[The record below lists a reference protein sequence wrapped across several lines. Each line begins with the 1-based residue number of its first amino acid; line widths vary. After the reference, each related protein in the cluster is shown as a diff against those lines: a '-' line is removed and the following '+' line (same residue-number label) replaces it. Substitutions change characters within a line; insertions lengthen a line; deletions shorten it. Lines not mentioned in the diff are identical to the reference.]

1 MELGEIFEGRVRGV
15 SSDGLGV
22 VEAPDKRVFFAPATW
37 TGDIGRFQVV
47 ELKRRHGIAKLVE
60 MIEASPSRVVP
71 PCPHHGW
78 GEKSCG
84 GCVWQFASYEA
95 QLVAKQDRVEQAL
108 RRARLDVSVKPI
120 LPSPQVFGYRNRAQL
135 KTDGERMGFVELG
148 ARRIAE
154 VEDCL
159 VLSEPNRKHLRSLRS
174 QLPREDWKPRP
185 PHPWNFIDIDEDFSN
200 AELVLNKRRPF
211 RQANTEQ
218 NLAMREW
225 LASRISPLPKE
236 WQVLE
241 LFAGSGNFT
250 EIVSAHGF
258 AAVCAAEVVD
268 EALVALRAKNLSG
281 VSTVAADLFQ
291 DASYATIKKAFP
303 KAELLVLDPPRDG
316 LKDKAGL
323 LAAYPGLRAIASI
336 SCDVATFTRDLADF
350 VAAGFKVV
358 ELQPLDQFPHT
369 PHIEI
374 MAWLER

>member
-15 SSDGLGV
+15 SSEGLGV

-37 TGDIGRFQVV
+37 TGDVGRFEVV
-47 ELKRRHGIAKLVE
+47 ELKRRHGIARLVE
-60 MIEASPSRVVP
+60 MLEASPSRVMP

-84 GCVWQFASYEA
+84 GCLWQFASYEA
-95 QLVAKQDRVEQAL
+95 QLVAKQDRVEQAI
-108 RRARLDVSVKPI
+108 RRARLEVSVSPI
-120 LPSPQVFGYRNRAQL
+120 LPSPKVFGYRNRAQL
-135 KTDGERMGFVELG
+135 KTDGERIGFVELG

-159 VLSEPNRKHLRSLRS
+159 VLSEPNRKHLRDLRAE
-174 QLPREDWKPRP
+174 LPRGDWKPRP
-185 PHPWNFIDIDEDFSN
+185 PHPWNFIDIDEDFSR

-218 NLAMREW
+218 NLVMRAW
-225 LASRISPLPKE
+225 LARRVAQLPRT
-236 WQVLE
+236 WRVLE

-250 EIVSAHGF
+250 EVLSEHGF
-258 AAVCAAEVVD
+258 AQICTAEVVD
-268 EALVALRAKNLSG
+268 EALVALRAKNLAG
-281 VSTVAADLFQ
+281 VSSVAADLFR
-291 DASYATIKKAFP
+291 DESYATIKRQFP
-303 KAELLVLDPPRDG
+303 GAEILVLDPPRDG

-323 LAAYPGLRAIASI
+323 LAAYPELRAIASI
-336 SCDVATFTRDLADF
+336 SCDVGTFTRDLADF
-350 VAAGFKVV
+350 VAAGFRVV

-374 MAWLER
+374 IAWLER